1 MPDGKTEETFHSQ
14 QTWYTLFRMDAES
27 SKFVG
32 EVWKYKPVII
42 LLVLGFIIIFCLSV
56 IDTHRHR
63 KKENKKRHKSK
74 HQK

>member
-1 MPDGKTEETFHSQ
+1 MQVAFHLGNICGM
-14 QTWYTLFRMDAES
+14 LFYMDAES

-42 LLVLGFIIIFCLSV
+42 LLVAGFVIIFCLSV

-63 KKENKKRHKSK
+63 KKENKKRQKSK
-74 HQK
+74 HHD